1 MGYTANDL
9 ITLSPGRAYREKL
22 GMFLS
27 GDKQEA
33 IDLGLRELIY
43 NAQDEYEATKK
54 KGAFVKI
61 EIDTDTQQIT
71 VTDNLRGIPC
81 AVREDGVNSLTAAFL
96 IPHSGAKHNGE
107 TAYSEA
113 VGVNGQT
120 TAVIKLS

>member
-9 ITLSPGRAYREKL
+9 ITLSPGKAYRSKI
-22 GMFLS
+22 GMYLS
-27 GDKQEA
+27 ADKQEA

-81 AVREDGVNSLTAAFL
+81 AVRDDGINSLTAAFL

-107 TAYSEA
+107 KVYAEA
-113 VGVNGQT
+113 TGVNG
-120 TAVIKLS
+120 

>member
-1 MGYTANDL
+1 MEYTANDL
-9 ITLSPGRAYREKL
+9 VTLSPGRAYRSCL
-22 GMFLS
+22 GMYLS

-61 EIDTDTQQIT
+61 EIDTNTQQIT

-81 AVREDGVNSLTAAFL
+81 AVRDDGINSLTAAFL
-96 IPHSGAKHNGE
+96 IPHSGAKHSGE
-107 TAYSEA
+107 KAYSGA
-113 VGVNGQT
+113 VGVNG
-120 TAVIKLS
+120 